1 MGIFLNDLRFA
12 ARILARS
19 PVITLWVILALA
31 LGIGANS
38 AMFSVVDA
46 LLLRP
51 VAYAEPARLV
61 LLWERDAQGVQRRVS
76 AANFSDWRAQS
87 RSFSD
92 LAAWA
97 AAGYV
102 MTGADHAEQI
112 GGATVTS
119 NLFATLGVQPVLGR
133 GFRPDEDGVDHPG
146 SAARVAVISY
156 RLWQDSFGGGRD
168 VLGRTIELNAIPHT
182 IIGVM
187 PADFE
192 FLTRRQVWVPLS
204 VNRMD
209 RDYRYLFAVARLKNS
224 RERASSEMRT
234 LARAL
239 AQEYPKNN
247 SGWTVE
253 VQDLLDWLVNR
264 TFRTRLLLL
273 FGAVAMVLFIT
284 CTNVAGLLL
293 TRSVARTR
301 EIAVRVALGASQ
313 GRLLRQL
320 LTESLLLSSLGGA
333 AGLAVAWMLLRIA
346 PSIVPPNA
354 IPATVPIQ
362 LNAAMVWFTFGLAL
376 IAGVIFGL
384 APAVAGM
391 HLDVEGS
398 LRDGSRSAT
407 TGQGRQRFRQA
418 MVAIQVA
425 VALMLLVSATLMT
438 QSLNNLTQVDPGFEM
453 KNVVSMRVFLPADK
467 YTAASALAFRRQA
480 LDRLRALPGVESA
493 TAASNLPLF
502 NVTMEVPF
510 DLEDSPPRA
519 QAEQPGVGYNAVSPG
534 YFETLR
540 IPLRAG
546 RTFSDT
552 DHETAPP
559 VVIVNEAFV
568 ERYFPAQD
576 PLGKRILLSRPILG
590 KNGFE
595 DAVRPQIVGVTGNVR
610 FGLETPERTPMVYA
624 PDAQNLFSA
633 STWFAV
639 RSQGVA
645 ATVAGE
651 ARSQLMQIDRNQ
663 PVDQVSSLEQTFTN
677 QFSESRFQSTLMN
690 AFAVLALLLAVI
702 GIYGVNSYAVAQRR
716 HEIGIRMAL
725 GAAPGRVL
733 RATIWSGIRLTLMG
747 ILAGLAGT
755 LATASLLRSVLVG
768 VSATAPSTLFAAALA
783 LAAISWIA
791 CYLPARRAMLIEPAQ
806 ALRQE

>member
-1 MGIFLNDLRFA
+1 
-12 ARILARS
+12 LA
-19 PVITLWVILALA
+19 
-31 LGIGANS
+31 
-38 AMFSVVDA
+38 
-46 LLLRP
+46 
-51 VAYAEPARLV
+51 

-76 AANFSDWRAQS
+76 AANFLDWRAQS
-87 RSFSD
+87 KSFSD

-97 AAGYV
+97 PAGYV
-102 MTGADHAEQI
+102 MTGTDHAQQI

-119 NLFATLGVQPVLGR
+119 NLFRTLGVQPVLGR
-133 GFRPDEDGVDHPG
+133 TFGADEEGLENPG
-146 SAARVAVISY
+146 NAARVAVISY
-156 RLWQDSFGGGRD
+156 RLWQDSFGGGKD
-168 VLGRTIELNAIPHT
+168 VLGRTIELNANPYT

-187 PADFE
+187 PSDFE
-192 FLTRRQVWVPLS
+192 FLARRQVWVPLS
-204 VNRMD
+204 VNRVD
-209 RDYRYLFAVARLKNS
+209 RDYRYLFAVARLRGS
-224 RERASSEMRT
+224 RQSASAEMGT

-239 AQEYPKNN
+239 AQEYPRSNT
-247 SGWTVE
+247 GWTVE

-293 TRSVARTR
+293 TRSIARTR
-301 EIAVRVALGASQ
+301 EMAVRVALGASQ
-313 GRLLRQL
+313 GRLIRQL
-320 LTESLLLSSLGGA
+320 LTESLLLSFLGGA

-346 PSIVPPNA
+346 PSLIPPNA

-362 LNAAMVWFTFGLAL
+362 LNAAMVFFTLAL
-376 IAGVIFGL
+376 TAVTGIIFGL
-384 APAVAGM
+384 VPAVAGM
-391 HLDVEGS
+391 RLDVQGS
-398 LRDGSRSAT
+398 LKDGSRGAT
-407 TGQGRQRFRQA
+407 TGHRRQQFRQA

-425 VALMLLVSATLMT
+425 VALMLVVSAALMS
-438 QSLNNLTQVDPGFEM
+438 QSLNKLTQIDPGFEM
-453 KNVVSMRVFLPADK
+453 KNVLTVRVFLSADK

-480 LDRLRALPGVESA
+480 LERIRTLPGVESA

-510 DLEDSPPRA
+510 DLEDSPPRP
-519 QAEQPGVGYNAVSPG
+519 QAEQPGVGYAAVSPG

-540 IPLRAG
+540 IPLRFG
-546 RTFSDT
+546 RTFADT

-568 ERYFPAQD
+568 ERYFPAQN
-576 PLGKRILLSRPILG
+576 PVGKRILLHRPILG

-595 DAVRPQIVGVTGNVR
+595 EAVRSEIVGVAGDVR
-610 FGLETPERTPMVYA
+610 FGLETPDRNPMVYA
-624 PDAQNLFSA
+624 PDSQNLFSS

-639 RSQGVA
+639 RSRALPASVA
-645 ATVAGE
+645 SAV
-651 ARSQLMQIDRNQ
+651 RNQLMQMDNNQ
-663 PVDQVSSLEQTFTN
+663 PVDQIGSLEQTFSN
-677 QFSESRFQSTLMN
+677 QFSESKFQTTIMS

-725 GAAPGRVL
+725 GAAPGTIL
-733 RATIWSGIRLTLMG
+733 RATIWSGMRLTLIG
-747 ILAGLAGT
+747 ILAGLLGA

-768 VSATAPSTLFAAALA
+768 VSATAPYTLSAAALA
-783 LAAISWIA
+783 LAVISWIA
-791 CYLPARRAMLIEPAQ
+791 CYLPARRAMLIEPAS